1 MCSHPNRAELVC
13 AMHLVSTAHTASW
26 HNDFT
31 SDLQCSK
38 YNRMSSCWVACHHLH
53 LRMAHLHVQV
63 TKRHRSRKQ
72 IKVEDATQDGQSAP
86 VTANGLVDNASA
98 NSYDST
104 QQAFG
109 SASSHSNPLA
119 KSAVKPRIPKRKQ
132 SAISK
137 SDARPDASVASVADA
152 MLSSGT
158 PNSSSVQEQAA
169 GLAPKKKRR
178 IRVKTDPEAVGEPS
192 CQAASGTEGVAVEAV
207 AAAVQAVA
215 GDVGVSGK
223 KPKRRRI
230 KASEVAVDTETE
242 LVDGPVTGNDLS

>member
-1 MCSHPNRAELVC
+1 
-13 AMHLVSTAHTASW
+13 
-26 HNDFT
+26 
-31 SDLQCSK
+31 
-38 YNRMSSCWVACHHLH
+38 
-53 LRMAHLHVQV
+53 MAHLHVQV
-63 TKRHRSRKQ
+63 TKRHRSRMQ

-86 VTANGLVDNASA
+86 VTANGLVNNGSR

-109 SASSHSNPLA
+109 SASSHSNPSA
-119 KSAVKPRIPKRKQ
+119 QSAVQPRTPKRKR

-137 SDARPDASVASVADA
+137 SDASPDASVASVADA

-169 GLAPKKKRR
+169 DLAPKKKQRT
-178 IRVKTDPEAVGEPS
+178 RVKTDPEAVGEPT
-192 CQAASGTEGVAVEAV
+192 CQAASGTDGAPVEAV

-215 GDVGVSGK
+215 GEVGVSGK

-230 KASEVAVDTETE
+230 KTTEVAVDTETE
-242 LVDGPVTGNDLS
+242 LVDGPVTGQYLR